1 MRCQTNDDL
10 PITTLTSVLNIST
23 YINTR
28 IKVHPVGP
36 AVILV
41 IMSVS
46 TYITDIILCILT
58 VYFKESS
65 VVSLFFI
72 VISPVFSSTPK

>member
-1 MRCQTNDDL
+1 MMS
-10 PITTLTSVLNIST
+10 PIKTLTSVLNIST

-46 TYITDIILCILT
+46 TYVTAVILYILT
-58 VYFKESS
+58 VYVKESS
-65 VVSLFFI
+65 VFKLFFI
-72 VISPVFSSTPK
+72 VICPVFSSTPK